1 MQDFFRIVCYNYIMR
16 YENIKKA
23 VFLNRPNRFIAE
35 VLIEGKK
42 ERVHVKNTGRCREL
56 LIPGA
61 EVYLQESQNPA
72 RKTRFDLITVNKG
85 GRLVNMD
92 SQAPN
97 KAVSEWLSEGTL
109 FKPDFV
115 KPEFTYGSSR
125 FDFYFEKGE
134 KKGFIEVK
142 GVTLENEG
150 VVSFPDA
157 PTERGTKHL
166 RELVKAA
173 KEGYLAYVFFVIQ
186 MKDVKYFTPNFEND
200 RAFSEGLN
208 EAAEAGVKILAYDC
222 FVSPAEMKIEDKVKV
237 ILRR

>member
-1 MQDFFRIVCYNYIMR
+1 MR

-23 VFLNRPNRFIAE
+23 IFLERPNRFIAE

-56 LIPGA
+56 LVKGA
-61 EVYLQESQNPA
+61 EVYLQESQNPN
-72 RKTRFDLITVNKG
+72 RKTRFDLISVNKG
-85 GRLVNMD
+85 GRLINMD

-97 KAVSEWLSEGTL
+97 AAVSEWLNSGS
-109 FKPDFV
+109 FIKPDFV
-115 KPEFTYGSSR
+115 KPEFTYGGSR

-157 PTERGTKHL
+157 PTERGRKHL
-166 RELVKAA
+166 KELIKAA
-173 KEGYLAYVFFVIQ
+173 GEGFLAYVFFVIQ
-186 MKDVKYFTPNFEND
+186 MKDVKYFKPNFEND
-200 RAFSEGLN
+200 RLFSEELIN
-208 EAAEAGVKILAYDC
+208 ADRRGVEILAYDC
-222 FVSPAEMKIEDKVKV
+222 FVSPEEMKIEDRVK
-237 ILRR
+237 IDLRR